1 MEHKYIIPHFKCF
14 VYIIFKNFLDLF
26 FKIIFTV
33 VSKYDIIKVQKQ
45 NNGGI
50 YMDIKINSKSM
61 KITEGMKQATIERL
75 NVLNKFLNESDVIKI
90 SVKVVKKEINVCT
103 MIMYEDTLV
112 KITQTGDDYYT
123 IISDVADRMKE
134 KFEKLHT
141 KKVKKQKDQAKVLNA
156 MEYDF
161 EVEEKEFMNQEIITK
176 VKTVKLEPVTPEEA
190 INKME
195 ELGHES
201 YIFLNKL
208 TNTHCMI
215 YTRNDGG
222 YGLIETE

>member
-1 MEHKYIIPHFKCF
+1 
-14 VYIIFKNFLDLF
+14 
-26 FKIIFTV
+26 
-33 VSKYDIIKVQKQ
+33 
-45 NNGGI
+45 
-50 YMDIKINSKSM
+50 MDIKINSKSM